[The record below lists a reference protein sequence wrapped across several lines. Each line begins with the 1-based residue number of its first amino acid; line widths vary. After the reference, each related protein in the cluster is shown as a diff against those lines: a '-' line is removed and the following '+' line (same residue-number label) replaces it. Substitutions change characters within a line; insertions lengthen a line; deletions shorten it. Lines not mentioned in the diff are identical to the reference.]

1 MTNFDERPSV
11 RLPERVKEL
20 LAAASNEPTVTKC
33 DAMEY
38 AILEELDRLHAI
50 VRKHNLS

>member
-1 MTNFDERPSV
+1 MDFDVRPTI
-11 RLPERVKEL
+11 RLPERADQ
-20 LAAASNEPTVTKC
+20 LAREGKGSQSQGIII
-33 DAMEY
+33 